1 MRRHVRR
8 PRARCRVK
16 PTPTRE
22 REARYDRTR
31 YRHRNVVERSFCRTR
46 RCRRVAT
53 RREKKAANV
62 AGFVHLAAFVT
73 AEG

>member
-1 MRRHVRR
+1 
-8 PRARCRVK
+8 
-16 PTPTRE
+16 
-22 REARYDRTR
+22 
-31 YRHRNVVERSFCRTR
+31 
-46 RCRRVAT
+46 VAT